1 MKNHLPIEYLMLVI
15 SLLGLFFVALGFE
28 TLPLYM
34 VEYISSSNLV
44 YQGF

>member
-1 MKNHLPIEYLMLVI
+1 MLVI
-15 SLLGLFFVALGFE
+15 SLFGLFFISLGFE